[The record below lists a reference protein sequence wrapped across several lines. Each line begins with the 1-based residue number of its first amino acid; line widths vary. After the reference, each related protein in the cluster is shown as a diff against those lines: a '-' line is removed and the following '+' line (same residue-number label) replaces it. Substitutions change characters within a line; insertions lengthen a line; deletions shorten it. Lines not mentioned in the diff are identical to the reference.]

1 MENKYENLLKV
12 VTGNKKLL
20 FMGFSFDDQFVST
33 LIKDHKNILT
43 DSLYS
48 FR

>member
-43 DSLYS
+43 GLII
-48 FR
+48 FF